1 MTEPGTRHLPG
12 EVGVW
17 VFILGD
23 LVVFTLLF
31 ATYLYYRALEPELYL
46 QGQKTLRQDLAT
58 INTFLLLTS
67 SWFVVMA
74 LSAAR
79 KRELARTR
87 LNFSLAA
94 ACGFAFVVL
103 KYVEYREKFAAGIN
117 ILTNDF
123 YTYYFILTGVHL
135 LHVMVGLAVILFLV
149 KHAAASRESA
159 DITLVE
165 SGCAYWHMVDFLWVI
180 IFSLIY
186 LMA

>member
-1 MTEPGTRHLPG
+1 MTEPGPKHLPG

-23 LVVFTLLF
+23 LVVFTILF
-31 ATYLYYRALEPELYL
+31 ATFLYYRVPGLQLYL
-46 QGQKTLRQDLAT
+46 EGHKTLRQDLAT

-94 ACGFAFVVL
+94 ACGCAFVLL
-103 KYVEYREKFAAGIN
+103 KYLEYREKFVAGIN

-135 LHVMVGLAVILFLV
+135 LHVIVGLAVLFFLV
-149 KHAAASRESA
+149 QHASTARESV

-165 SGCAYWHMVDFLWVI
+165 SGCVYWHMVDFLWII

-186 LMA
+186 LMG